1 MTLTPWSCGARDE
14 RGHSV
19 DGSLCGG
26 CRLSPGGRRRW
37 LCRPRHRG
45 AHVPDATPVPTPGH
59 GGQCGGRDLGL
70 RQTIGA
76 APPWHPARRVPM
88 AADKIRVGIIGAN
101 AHYGW
106 SMRAHLPA
114 LRAMPDYE
122 LTAVCTSRPETAAE
136 SAAHYGARLAFHDYH
151 AMVRH
156 PDIDLVSVSVRVP
169 LHHDMVMA
177 ALHAGKHVY
186 CEWPLGANLAEAE
199 AMATVARAK
208 GVRTMIGLQANGDP
222 VLLRLR
228 ELLAEGYVGEV
239 LSCHMVMCLPGLL
252 HRGRERAWMADRA
265 MGAHTLSIA
274 TGHAIDV
281 LCFCVA
287 DVKEVSALSTTQ
299 VPVWETSEP
308 GQMVHVTAPDNVLV
322 SGVLTNGAVAS
333 VHIATVPWH
342 GTGWRLEVYGREGT
356 LVAASDQ
363 MVQYAQIRLQGG
375 QGEDRAFQALP
386 VPDRLTWVSEE
397 VPKGPPF
404 NVAQMYHRL
413 GGAIREGRQ
422 AQPDFDL
429 AVKRHR
435 LLDAIQ
441 RSSDRGSRVPVS

>member
-1 MTLTPWSCGARDE
+1 
-14 RGHSV
+14 
-19 DGSLCGG
+19 
-26 CRLSPGGRRRW
+26 
-37 LCRPRHRG
+37 
-45 AHVPDATPVPTPGH
+45 
-59 GGQCGGRDLGL
+59 
-70 RQTIGA
+70 
-76 APPWHPARRVPM
+76 M

-136 SAAHYGARLAFHDYH
+136 SATHYGARLAFHDYH
-151 AMVRH
+151 AMVAH
-156 PDIDLVSVSVRVP
+156 PGIDLVSVSVRVP
-169 LHHDMVMA
+169 LHHDMVLA
-177 ALHAGKHVY
+177 ALQAGKHVY

-199 AMATVARAK
+199 AMATVARSQ

-239 LSCHMVMCLPGLL
+239 LSCNMAMFLPGLL
-252 HRGRERAWMADRA
+252 QRGRDRAWMADRA
-265 MGAHTLSIA
+265 MGANTLSIA

-287 DVKEVSALSTTQ
+287 DFKEVVALSTTQ
-299 VPVWETSEP
+299 VPVWETAEP
-308 GQMVHVTAPDNVLV
+308 GQTVDVTAPDNVLV

-333 VHIATVPWH
+333 VHVATIPWH
-342 GTGWRLEVYGREGT
+342 GTGWKLEVYGREGT
-356 LVAASDQ
+356 LVASSDQ

-375 QGEDRAFQALP
+375 RSADKALQVLP
-386 VPDRLTWVSEE
+386 VPDRLTWVSDE
-397 VPKGPPF
+397 VPQGPPF

-413 GGAIREGRQ
+413 GEAIREGRE
-422 AQPDFDL
+422 AHPDFNL

-441 RSSDRGSRVPVS
+441 RSSDRGVRVEVS